1 MMVFGFKQI
10 VKADVQ
16 RYRFLV
22 EGKLEKRLPWKNL
35 LSTVMSPRF
44 IPVFFSDLLLVT
56 KKQPQHPW
64 QVCVDGELRD
74 VWH

>member
-44 IPVFFSDLLLVT
+44 IPVFFFGSLIGY
-56 KKQPQHPW
+56 KKTTSTPLAGLCRW
-64 QVCVDGELRD
+64 
-74 VWH
+74 